1 MTGVNGDMSEQRRA
15 NPGPLAV
22 FLGIIVLAAFWGCAG
37 LIPQTLR
44 HDTHMKPVL
53 PEGRGDFTI
62 DLVDSSTVFSKEG
75 LLIRVRYL
83 TDAELNERF
92 PPLFDGRQVNPYTR
106 EEKDPELGYV
116 LPRFTVFELT
126 ITNNTY
132 AKVELDPARAV
143 MISAGETYRY
153 YDPGREGAVVLGG
166 NSFTKYY
173 KMELG
178 TSGNERE
185 INLERMGII
194 YKTVYHRGRPIFRG
208 DTRSGLLVF
217 DPLPEENDELLLS
230 IREFVLSFD
239 ASDNPEETIDVEF
252 RFDVDHQIVKVEENG
267 QGEG

>member
-1 MTGVNGDMSEQRRA
+1 MSDQRPA
-15 NPGPLAV
+15 SLGPTLV
-22 FLGIIVLAAFWGCAG
+22 LLGIVVLAASWGCAG
-37 LIPQTLR
+37 LIPQELR
-44 HDTHMKPVL
+44 HHMHMKALL
-53 PEGRGDFTI
+53 PEGRGDFFI
-62 DLVDSSTVFSKEG
+62 DLEDSSTVFSKEG

-83 TDAELNERF
+83 DDAELNERF
-92 PPLFDGRQVNPYTR
+92 PPLFDGRQINPYTR
-106 EEKDPELGYV
+106 QEKDPERGYV

-143 MISAGETYRY
+143 MIADGETYRY

-194 YKTVYHRGRPIFRG
+194 YKTVYHRDRPIFRG
-208 DTRSGLLVF
+208 DTRTGMLVF
-217 DPLPEENDELLLS
+217 DPLPEETDELLLR
-230 IREFVLSFD
+230 IGEFVLAFD
-239 ASDNPEETIDVEF
+239 TSDNPEETIDVEF
-252 RFDVDHQIVKVEENG
+252 RFDVEQRVVKVVEENG